1 MKRLAALTLAL
12 LVTAGCDARR
22 TDDLLA
28 RAEAAEADARQFQV
42 MAARASAF
50 APSGAERAEILA
62 TVQKIF
68 DALAGD
74 ADLLADVMGPDV
86 VMRSVQA
93 GADGT
98 PEWSSST
105 VDGLAGRI
113 ASSETLMTERM
124 WDPDVKVSGNLATV
138 WTPYDFYVGSEL
150 SHCGIDV
157 VTLQRST
164 EGWKIVS
171 LNWNRQQP
179 PDCKLHPDGPP
190 GG

>member
-1 MKRLAALTLAL
+1 MKRLAALTL
-12 LVTAGCDARR
+12 T
-22 TDDLLA
+22 LLA
-28 RAEAAEADARQFQV
+28 TTACGEAERAADAEAEMAE
-42 MAARASAF
+42 MAAAMAEVAAQASAF
-50 APSGAERAEILA
+50 APSDTERAEILA

-74 ADLLADVMGPDV
+74 ADLLVEIMGPDI
-86 VMRSVQA
+86 VMRSVQVGED
-93 GADGT
+93 GA
-98 PEWSSST
+98 PQWSSST
-105 VDGLAGRI
+105 VEGLAGRI

-124 WDPDVKVSGNLATV
+124 WDADVKVSGNLATV

-150 SHCGIDV
+150 SHCGVDV

-164 EGWKIVS
+164 EGWRIVS

-179 PDCKLHPDGPP
+179 PDCRLHPDGPP